1 MSQFDTYLH
10 ALIVRA
16 QHEAG
21 EDGSATLEAQHL
33 LLAAAAEPEPTTR
46 RALESVGLDRDAIRG
61 ALEREFE
68 HSLNAVG
75 VSAATHDLPR
85 PSRLPTNPGLGT
97 SAKLA
102 IERAFAAVSR
112 KKDLHPAHVLLGILS
127 AQVGTV
133 PRALARAGVDR
144 EGLATHVRQLLI
156 RDE

>member
-1 MSQFDTYLH
+1 MSPFDTYLH

-16 QHEAG
+16 QHEAA

-33 LLAAAAEPEPTTR
+33 LLAAAGQPEPTTR
-46 RALESVGLDRDAIRG
+46 RALESVGLDHDAIRG

-68 HSLNAVG
+68 HSLNVVG
-75 VSAATHDLPR
+75 VSATTHDLPR
-85 PSRLPTNPGLGT
+85 PSRLPANPALGT

-102 IERAFAAVSR
+102 IERAFATVTR
-112 KKDLHPAHVLLGILS
+112 KKDLQPAHVLLGILS

-133 PRALARAGVDR
+133 PRALAIAGVDR
-144 EGLATHVRQLLI
+144 EGLAAHVRQLLT